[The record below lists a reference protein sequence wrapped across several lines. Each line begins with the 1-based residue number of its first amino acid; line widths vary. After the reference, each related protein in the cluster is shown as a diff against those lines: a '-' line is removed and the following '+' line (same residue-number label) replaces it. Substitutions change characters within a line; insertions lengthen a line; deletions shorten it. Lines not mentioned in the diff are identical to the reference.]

1 MKHSDGLPEK
11 AKRSSKL
18 VVQISTKNLTNTK
31 LQNAKHRI
39 TSNRQIE
46 RRLELGLVL
55 SYS

>member
-46 RRLELGLVL
+46 RG
-55 SYS
+55 YG